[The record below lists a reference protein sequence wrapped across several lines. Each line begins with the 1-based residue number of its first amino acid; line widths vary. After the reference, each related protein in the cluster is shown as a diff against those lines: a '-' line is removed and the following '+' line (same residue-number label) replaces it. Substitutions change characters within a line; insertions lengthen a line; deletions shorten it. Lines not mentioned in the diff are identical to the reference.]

1 MDLATVGGAALGR
14 SLRGIGVNILT
25 RDAGALARFVAGVF
39 DLPLVRASADF
50 ALVRH
55 GDHLMQFHSD
65 AAFAGHPVQG
75 LLPENPP
82 RGAGVQVYLFHTDPD
97 AAAAR
102 AEAAGGILLEPP
114 RDKPHGLREA
124 TILSPEGYAFT
135 AAKVLEDHA

>member
-14 SLRGIGVNILT
+14 SLRGVGVNILT

-55 GDHLMQFHSD
+55 GDDLMQFHSD
-65 AAFAGHPVQG
+65 AAFAGHPLQG

-102 AEAAGGILLEPP
+102 AEAAGGGGGGGARGRALRPRRAARPP
-114 RDKPHGLREA
+114 GCARPR
-124 TILSPEGYAFT
+124 
-135 AAKVLEDHA
+135 AAGAAAGR